1 MKRRVF
7 GLALA
12 LLGPASLK
20 AQDSTAA
27 LLQQARQLYEQ
38 VDVERAL
45 TLLRQVVSPG
55 WPFPVTAQQRV
66 EAYKYLGAALS
77 LRNQSDSAVVYFRA
91 ALERDPFTDLDPT
104 YFTPA
109 QVALFAQARRLSF
122 ATAVRPVAATHFDPR
137 SERLP
142 ITVATTHTA
151 ALEVRLRGLGGQGGV
166 VLFSGASEGLRE
178 VGWNGLLS
186 DGRLAPAGR
195 YEVLVVGQSRLVSSR
210 DTARVYLDVEQH
222 LDPLEDTLRALGPG
236 DLLPEQ
242 ATPSV
247 AKGDLLKGLG
257 VAAAAVLIADGFS
270 NRDLG
275 RGMPAASWS
284 LAGVAIAVGGA
295 SFVHR
300 RQHRDLPANV
310 VENARRRATRD
321 TTNAAI
327 VRRNAERIA
336 RTILVITPAA
346 GTGP

>member
-1 MKRRVF
+1 MRRRVF

-12 LLGPASLK
+12 LLGPASLN

-27 LLQQARQLYEQ
+27 LLRQARQLYEQ
-38 VDVERAL
+38 VDIERAL

-91 ALERDPFTDLDPT
+91 ALERDPFADLDRT

-109 QVALFAQARRLSF
+109 QLALFAQARRSTF
-122 ATAVRPVAATHFDPR
+122 ATAARPVSATHFDPR
-137 SERLP
+137 TERLSF
-142 ITVATTHTA
+142 TVATTHTA
-151 ALEVRLRGLGGQGGV
+151 GLEVRLRGLADQGSV
-166 VLFSGASEGLRE
+166 VLFSGMSEGLRE
-178 VGWNGLLS
+178 VEWNGLLS

-195 YEVLVVGQSRLVSSR
+195 YELVVVGQSRLLSSR

-242 ATPSV
+242 ASPSV

-257 VAAAAVLIADGFS
+257 VAVAAVLIADRVS

-275 RGMPAASWS
+275 RGMPAASRG
-284 LAGVAIAVGGA
+284 LAALAIGAGGA
-295 SFVHR
+295 SFAYGGRHR
-300 RQHRDLPANV
+300 YLPENV
-310 VENARRRATRD
+310 AQNARRRAARD
-321 TTNAAI
+321 SANAAI
-327 VRRNAERIA
+327 LRRNAERIA
-336 RTILVITPAA
+336 HAILVITPAA